1 MISNFT
7 TLYSM
12 YARSHFYFAAELL
25 LLTGG
30 WAVLARNPPGME
42 VWPGVLYAGSLLL
55 SPWLFSPASFRF
67 LSIRESYVEFIM
79 WLDDRPGIPLT
90 VGKGL
95 VQGLARGVDQA
106 AARRSGRHAIL
117 MLLSRH
123 VPVRVVVYLC
133 CASALVVDAF
143 PNSRPAHR
151 ALILAEAR
159 ALFLTF
165 GVLYYFVV
173 DHRLLRRGILP
184 QSIWAHFAFCWT
196 VRVGTFILYYLAIQ
210 FLYATGDGATNP
222 RGGNELGPAG
232 DTPKNLFLLFIARAH
247 RAVVHRARA
256 RAALSS
262 EEEQEHRRSCGT
274 HRRQPDTAHRP
285 PRPLLA
291 PLLDLGSA
299 FREADTWVGTALFLT
314 LKVIAV
320 LPIAYVHS
328 KLLFNEGYAAS
339 LARVARSR
347 ALVAEVH
354 ALVSLRAG
362 FFFHLLLRVLSSFGR
377 LLCVLCMPWRRGEEE
392 EQPSFEPT
400 VAGLPLSLAH
410 LGPLV
415 VVRPLRRRGLA
426 AMGAALASHPLR
438 LTDEI
443 ESPTEVQERSNRV
456 ERWTAPGNRRR
467 RTCRGSHSPYSMLP
481 PTPPPRAPSSETRP
495 LRRTSRRVPPPL
507 RLPWRARRGSWRRP
521 PRPPPLLISRIA
533 ARAGRP
539 PGAAAQGLSEDGR
552 RRGDQA
558 VAARRA
564 ARISGSGEAL
574 GRRDGAQQSE
584 REEHPGGAPARCDV
598 SRDGR
603 RAARWT
609 RSVWRTMHGSAR
621 CSPRAVRR
629 RLWMSLRPAP
639 RSAPRR
645 LLARRGEAAPQHAL
659 VCRGRPIFA
668 HRRV

>member
-1 MISNFT
+1 MGTALLSWALHLFLVCQLLLAATDRASFFENSDIPFDMDVPGNTGTYDSGYILQLGFIMMLPLFVARWAEEGFATALAEFVSQTFAGKPLFGLFSMRTNMHYLDLGLRLGQASYIATGRTYTTMISNFT

-90 VGKGL
+90 VGKGSYKDWHEAL
-95 VQGLARGVDQA
+95 IKPQRG
-106 AARRSGRHAIL
+106 RSGRHAIL

-151 ALILAEAR
+151 ALILAEAS
-159 ALFLTF
+159 ALFVTF

-196 VRVGTFILYYLAIQ
+196 VRVGTFILYYSRSSSCTRR
-210 FLYATGDGATNP
+210 ATAP
-222 RGGNELGPAG
+222 R
-232 DTPKNLFLLFIARAH
+232 T
-247 RAVVHRARA
+247 
-256 RAALSS
+256 RAAATSS
-262 EEEQEHRRSCGT
+262 GRRATRRRICSCSSSRGSPCSRSSPTRSRGSLRRRRTRRHTSPTHCCGT
-274 HRRQPDTAHRP
+274 HSDASWTQRTARHASSS
-285 PRPLLA
+285 PRSSSLYRYS
-291 PLLDLGSA
+291 DFW

-400 VAGLPLSLAH
+400 VAGLP
-410 LGPLV
+410 
-415 VVRPLRRRGLA
+415 
-426 AMGAALASHPLR
+426 AL
-438 LTDEI
+438 
-443 ESPTEVQERSNRV
+443 
-456 ERWTAPGNRRR
+456 
-467 RTCRGSHSPYSMLP
+467 
-481 PTPPPRAPSSETRP
+481 PRAPRP
-495 LRRTSRRVPPPL
+495 SR
-507 RLPWRARRGSWRRP
+507 
-521 PRPPPLLISRIA
+521 
-533 ARAGRP
+533 
-539 PGAAAQGLSEDGR
+539 
-552 RRGDQA
+552 
-558 VAARRA
+558 RRA
-564 ARISGSGEAL
+564 AAPPPWPRSH
-574 GRRDGAQQSE
+574 GRRP
-584 REEHPGGAPARCDV
+584 RIAPA
-598 SRDGR
+598 
-603 RAARWT
+603 AA
-609 RSVWRTMHGSAR
+609 HG
-621 CSPRAVRR
+621 
-629 RLWMSLRPAP
+629 
-639 RSAPRR
+639 
-645 LLARRGEAAPQHAL
+645 
-659 VCRGRPIFA
+659 
-668 HRRV
+668 